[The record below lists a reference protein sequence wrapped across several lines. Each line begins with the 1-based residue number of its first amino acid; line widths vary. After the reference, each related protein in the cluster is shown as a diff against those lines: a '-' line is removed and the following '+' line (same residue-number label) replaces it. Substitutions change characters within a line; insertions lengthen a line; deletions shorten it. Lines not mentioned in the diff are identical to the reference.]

1 MAKIYYKRH
10 EIEQQVEEIVL
21 EVIVTAK
28 EDDLNLDT
36 KLGADGLG
44 ADSLDIMEIAMHLE
58 KTFGITIT
66 DYQMNDMQSY
76 TVEQLCNMVEDMTK

>member
-21 EVIVTAK
+21 SVIVTAEEK
-28 EDDLNLDT
+28 DLNLDT

-44 ADSLDIMEIAMHLE
+44 ADSLDIMEIAMHIE